1 MPADRFIASGSRIR
15 AALAALVLGTVFSAL
30 AAAET
35 PKVADVSQAQVVES
49 LGKPGAPLLLDVRS
63 EKEFAAGHVPG
74 AINIPYDALPA
85 RLGELAKHRDAPVVV
100 YCESGRR
107 AGIASETLQGAGFSK
122 LQHMSGD
129 MSGWRSAGL
138 PIEK

>member
-1 MPADRFIASGSRIR
+1 VLTVLVIALGF
-15 AALAALVLGTVFSAL
+15 AAG
-30 AAAET
+30 AAAEA
-35 PKVADVSQAQVVES
+35 PKAADVSQAKVKEA
-49 LGKPGAPLLLDVRS
+49 LGKPDAPLLLDVRS

-74 AINIPYDALPA
+74 AINIPFDALPDRIA
-85 RLGELAKHRDAPVVV
+85 ELADYKAKPVVL

-107 AGIASETLQGAGFSK
+107 AGIAAATLHDAGFSE

-129 MSGWRSAGL
+129 MAAWRSAGL